1 LPNENNHS
9 ILDLLFF
16 YMTEFKVLYIDYP
29 KVEIIYS
36 SLDKYKENNRLKRRY
51 ISSNREEFD

>member
-1 LPNENNHS
+1 MKNNHS

-36 SLDKYKENNRLKRRY
+36 SLDKYKENNRLKR
-51 ISSNREEFD
+51 

>member
-1 LPNENNHS
+1 
-9 ILDLLFF
+9 
-16 YMTEFKVLYIDYP
+16 MTEFKVLYIDYP

>member
-1 LPNENNHS
+1 
-9 ILDLLFF
+9 
-16 YMTEFKVLYIDYP
+16 MTEFKVLYIDYP

-51 ISSNREEFD
+51 ISSNREEFDCHYSSLISLAGTPP